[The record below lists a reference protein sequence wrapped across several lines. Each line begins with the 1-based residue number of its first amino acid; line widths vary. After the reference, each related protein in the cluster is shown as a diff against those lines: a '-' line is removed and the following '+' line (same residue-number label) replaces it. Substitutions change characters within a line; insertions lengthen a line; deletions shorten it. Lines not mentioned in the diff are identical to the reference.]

1 MIALFRHNA
10 FEFARN
16 NLFGTRVVVALL
28 VTSASWCQADDS
40 QDGIAALVQLL
51 NEIDDA
57 DFQLDLL
64 KGIQEGLRG
73 RRQIEMPSDW
83 PDLYA
88 SKLARST
95 NSDVRQLARALAV
108 TFGDPQALASLREV
122 IHDADRPASERR
134 SALQS
139 LAGVRP
145 PGFADDLLLL
155 LHQPD
160 VNDLAIKSL
169 AEQDDDRVPPALLAA
184 YPGFDRTRRRL
195 ALDALSGRIPFA
207 KAMLVGLENGTIP
220 RSDVTSDII
229 RKLELLGDDSV
240 RKAVAESWG
249 KTRST
254 PAEKQRRI
262 AELKQLLTADNE
274 HSPDL
279 AHGRALFSRTCQQC
293 HKLFGE
299 GGEVGPE
306 ITGSHR
312 ANLDYL
318 LLNVVD
324 PNAAVGKDYQAWN
337 VATDDGRV
345 LVGLVVNETG
355 RTLTLQTSTDT
366 LAIDK
371 NEIEERV
378 QTDMSMMPEGLLD
391 QLTNEQLK
399 DLVAYLA
406 SPVQVALPTE

>member
-1 MIALFRHNA
+1 MFAFSPRAAFEFTRHNA
-10 FEFARN
+10 LRA
-16 NLFGTRVVVALL
+16 LVVATLL
-28 VTSASWCQADDS
+28 ASASRCLADDS

-51 NEIDDA
+51 NDIDDA
-57 DFQLDLL
+57 EFQLDLL

-73 RRQIEMPSDW
+73 RRQIEMPSAW

-88 SKLARST
+88 SKLASSP
-95 NSDVRQLARALAV
+95 NSDVRARARALAV
-108 TFGDPQALASLREV
+108 TFGDPEALASLREI
-122 IHDADRPASERR
+122 IHDADRSTSERR

-145 PGFADDLLLL
+145 PGFADDLLVLL
-155 LHQPD
+155 NQSDL
-160 VNDLAIKSL
+160 NDLAIRSL
-169 AEQDDDRVPPALLAA
+169 AEQVDDRVPPALLAA
-184 YPGFDRTRRRL
+184 YPGFDRARRHL

-207 KAMLVGLENGTIP
+207 KAMLAALEHGTIP

-229 RKLELLGDDSV
+229 RKLELLGDDSL
-240 RKAVAESWG
+240 RQAVAESWG
-249 KTRST
+249 KTRLT

-262 AELKQLLTADNE
+262 AELKEFLTADSQR
-274 HSPDL
+274 SPDL

-293 HKLFGE
+293 HRLFGE
-299 GGEVGPE
+299 GAEVGPE

-318 LLNVVD
+318 LLNVVY

-337 VATDDGRV
+337 IATDDGRV

-371 NEIEERV
+371 NEIEERL
-378 QTDMSMMPEGLLD
+378 QTDVSMMPEGLLD
-391 QLTNEQLK
+391 QLTNEELQ

-406 SPVQVALPTE
+406 SPIQVALPTE